1 MLVYGDPIMSAN
13 SKSLDE
19 FWKHK
24 KHAEVEFAK
33 GNESAAYR
41 ELNRC
46 LQTYGLFLPTTR
58 RECFTAT
65 SWQFIRMCLHR
76 IWIGRFLSRKAGGL
90 FCSPERRAQALESAK
105 ELSLIYHR
113 LNQISITSGR
123 SDSNGLLLS
132 LYAVNMAEASSTIM
146 NPVNL
151 VEIYLTA
158 ALRVKHSYPKYLK
171 FFCRHYI
178 SKAKAES
185 AKLCGKIPTEFQWI
199 MTPYGYKFF
208 VNYQFTYGS
217 GTLSGNNLFSTLG
230 NKADPISY
238 VLKVP
243 TCYSKNIFNNSSL
256 CNKRY

>member
-1 MLVYGDPIMSAN
+1 MLVYGDPILSGN
-13 SKSLDE
+13 SKTLDE

-24 KHAEVEFAK
+24 KHAEVEFCK
-33 GNESAAYR
+33 GNDSAAYR

-46 LQTYGLFLPTTR
+46 LQSYGLFLPTTR
-58 RECFTAT
+58 RECLMAT

-90 FCSPERRAQALESAK
+90 FCTLEKRTQALESAK

-113 LNQISITSGR
+113 LNQISITSEH
-123 SDSNGLLLS
+123 SDSNGLLIS
-132 LYAVNMAEASSTIM
+132 LYAVNMAEASAEIM

-158 ALRVKHSYPKYLK
+158 ALRVKHSYPKILK

-185 AKLCGKIPTEFQWI
+185 SKLCGKIPTEFQWI

-208 VNYQFTYGS
+208 VNYQFSYNFVLLNGK
-217 GTLSGNNLFSTLG
+217 NLFSTLE
-230 NKADPISY
+230 NKANPMSY
-238 VLKVP
+238 VLKV
-243 TCYSKNIFNNSSL
+243 NNFY
-256 CNKRY
+256 CITIN